1 MNFSL
6 ILLIFK
12 SKKLTKNQY
21 QYVLI
26 TSIKKKTIK

>member
-12 SKKLTKNQY
+12 SKKLTKNQH
-21 QYVLI
+21 QHVLI
-26 TSIKKKTIK
+26 TPISKKTIK